1 MDGHMSS
8 SYTSPEPEQ
17 VNITLSGPQR
27 KCIITGKIADKAD
40 LIRFVASPDG
50 ELIADTDNKLGG
62 RGVWVSAVRATIEHG
77 ISGNRFSRH
86 LKQAVRISDN
96 FLDNLDRRLSEK
108 LIARLSIMRKAGV
121 LVTGGGKLRSQ
132 ASLTGL
138 LIANDASPRETQQFI
153 SICRPDWIEK
163 GIPSAW
169 LGQISGTASVAY
181 AGILRTATLGEQRLE
196 PLFRTELRRWRGVAK
211 VDNRI

>member
-1 MDGHMSS
+1 MST
-8 SYTSPEPEQ
+8 SYTIPELGQ
-17 VNITLSGPQR
+17 ANITLSGPQR

-62 RGVWVSAVRATIEHG
+62 RGVWVSAARETIEHA

-86 LKQAVRISDN
+86 LKQAVRISDD
-96 FLDNLDRRLSEK
+96 FLDNLDRRLAVQ

-121 LVTGGGKLRSQ
+121 LVIGGGKLRSQ
-132 ASLTGL
+132 TFLTGL
-138 LIANDASPRETQQFI
+138 LIANDASSRETQKLI
-153 SICRPDWIEK
+153 NSCRPDWIEK

-169 LGQISGTASVAY
+169 LGQISGRTSVAY
-181 AGILRTATLGEQRLE
+181 AGVLRSASLAERRLE
-196 PLFRTELRRWRGVAK
+196 TLFRVELRRWRGVAK
-211 VDNRI
+211 ADNRI

>member
-1 MDGHMSS
+1 MSS

-27 KCIITGKIADKAD
+27 KCIITGKISDKAD

-132 ASLTGL
+132 VLLSGL
-138 LIANDASPRETQQFI
+138 LIGNDASPRETQKLI
-153 SICRPDWIEK
+153 SSCRPDWIEK
-163 GIPSAW
+163 GVPSVW
-169 LGQISGTASVAY
+169 LGQVSGSTSVAY
-181 AGILRTATLGEQRLE
+181 AGVFRADSSAERRLE
-196 PLFRTELRRWRGVAK
+196 TLFRTELRRWRGVAK
-211 VDNRI
+211 ANDKR